1 MNDYAG
7 LATALLAGA
16 GIGELPPIVQPDLV
30 KKGLLVEVM
39 PSWHLA
45 MLDLSLIHLGN
56 RYIPRHVRVFKEFA
70 AEMTPKY
77 LGFLAGLNITFLL
90 VSNFTAARII
100 SVFGVGVSVT
110 LLYFPLTY
118 LIADIL
124 TEVYGY
130 SRARSIIWLSIV
142 CSVVGALIASGQLL
156 VPPAIFFKDDA
167 AYQQIFSS
175 SPKIAIA
182 GLLAVLVGDF
192 CNSYVLAKMKIW
204 NKGQH
209 LWLRFLVSTIVGEG
223 LNTLIFYGVALYG
236 ILPNGVLLASIGVGW
251 IGKSLVEVVML
262 PFTYLIVRYLKRI
275 EGIDYYD
282 YVTNFNP
289 FASDQSDSLR

>member
-1 MNDYAG
+1 
-7 LATALLAGA
+7 
-16 GIGELPPIVQPDLV
+16 
-30 KKGLLVEVM
+30 
-39 PSWHLA
+39 
-45 MLDLSLIHLGN
+45 MLRTDVGK
-56 RYIPRHVRVFKEFA
+56 F
-70 AEMTPKY
+70 KY
-77 LGFLAGLNITFLL
+77 LGLLAALNITFLL

-100 SVFGVGVSVT
+100 AVFGVGVSVT

-130 SRARSIIWLSIV
+130 SQARRVIWLSMF
-142 CSVVGALIASGQLL
+142 CSVVGASIASLQLL
-156 VPPAIFFKDDA
+156 VPPAVFFKDDA
-167 AYQQIFSS
+167 AYHRIFSS

-204 NKGQH
+204 NKGQY
-209 LWLRFLVSTIVGEG
+209 LWLRFVASTVVGEG

-236 ILPNGVLLASIGVGW
+236 ILPNGVLFASIVVGW
-251 IGKSLVEVVML
+251 LGKSLVEVVLL
-262 PFTYLIVRYLKRI
+262 PFTYPIVRYLKRV

-282 YVTNFNP
+282 YTTNFNP
-289 FASDQSDSLR
+289 FSYGQSD